1 MKKYKVILA
10 AFVIISIVS
19 CHSYK
24 FVFAPTDGVIAT
36 KTFSKILKEDQL
48 FLVFTKAYDNSKITV
63 YENKIVLFDSIIP
76 PPRKNITKVFKV
88 NINSNITIHFD
99 DIKKPLHITKEQMK
113 NYKFIYI
120 EKDNKKVTV
129 DFNNGTKNYDGK
141 FILD

>member
-19 CHSYK
+19 CQSYK

-99 DIKKPLHITKEQMK
+99 DIKKPSPRSRLFHSLVLNLQDLRRTFV
-113 NYKFIYI
+113 NP
-120 EKDNKKVTV
+120 N
-129 DFNNGTKNYDGK
+129 DFTLYN
-141 FILD
+141 IIR